1 MALEDDIGLLDR
13 LLTLHALGRDALR
26 ILAISSEQVRL
37 EDGEVLFEEGERA
50 DGGYVVIAGAIQLQ
64 SSRDRT
70 DEDILIAQPGALIGE
85 TALVVDTARPAT
97 AIAVESTVVLKIARS
112 TFLRVLEDEPRAADA
127 LRKVIAERVEAALND
142 LDLALPL
149 FAAEGP
155 DGPSAS

>member
-13 LLTLHALGRDALR
+13 LPTLHALGGDALR
-26 ILAISSEQVRL
+26 ILAISSEQIRL

-70 DEDILIAQPGALIGE
+70 DDDIMIARPGALIGE

-97 AIAVESTVVLKIARS
+97 AIAIEPTAVLKIVRG
-112 TFLRVLEDEPRAADA
+112 TFLRVLEGEPRAAEA
-127 LRKVIAERVEAALND
+127 LRRVIAERVEAALND

-149 FAAEGP
+149 FASEGP
-155 DGPSAS
+155 DGPSVP

>member
-1 MALEDDIGLLDR
+1 MALEDDIGLFDR
-13 LLTLHALGRDALR
+13 LPTLHVLGVDALR

-50 DGGYVVIAGAIQLQ
+50 DGGYVVVAGAIQLQ

-70 DEDILIAQPGALIGE
+70 DEDILIARPGMLIGE
-85 TALVVDTARPAT
+85 TALVVDTIRPAT
-97 AIAVESTVVLKIARS
+97 AIAVEPTAVLKIART
-112 TFLRVLEDEPRAADA
+112 TFLRVLEGEPQAADA

-149 FAAEGP
+149 FVDSL
-155 DGPSAS
+155 DGPRAP

>member
-1 MALEDDIGLLDR
+1 MALEDDIGLFDR
-13 LLTLHALGRDALR
+13 LPTLHVLGVDALR

-50 DGGYVVIAGAIQLQ
+50 DGGYVVVAGAIQLQ

-70 DEDILIAQPGALIGE
+70 DEDILIARPGMLIGE
-85 TALVVDTARPAT
+85 TALVVDTIRPAT
-97 AIAVESTVVLKIARS
+97 AIAVEPTAVLKIART
-112 TFLRVLEDEPRAADA
+112 TFLRVLEGEPQAADA

-149 FAAEGP
+149 FVESS
-155 DGPSAS
+155 DGPRAP

>member
-13 LLTLHALGRDALR
+13 LPTLHALGPDALR

-50 DGGYVVIAGAIQLQ
+50 DSGYVVIAGAVQLQ
-64 SSRDRT
+64 SSRDRS
-70 DEDILIAQPGALIGE
+70 DEDILLARPGALIGE

-97 AIAVESTVVLKIARS
+97 AIAVEPTAVLKIARS
-112 TFLRVLEDEPRAADA
+112 TFLRVLEGEPQAADA

-149 FAAEGP
+149 FAGEGSG
-155 DGPSAS
+155 GPRAP

>member
-13 LLTLHALGRDALR
+13 LPTLHALGLDALR

-50 DGGYVVIAGAIQLQ
+50 DGGYVVIAGAVQLQ
-64 SSRDRT
+64 SSRDRS
-70 DEDILIAQPGALIGE
+70 DEDILLARPGALIGE

-97 AIAVESTVVLKIARS
+97 AIAVEPTAVLKIARS
-112 TFLRVLEDEPRAADA
+112 TFLRVLEGEPQAADA
-127 LRKVIAERVEAALND
+127 LRKVIAQRVEAALND

-149 FAAEGP
+149 FAGEGSG
-155 DGPSAS
+155 GPRAP